1 MRDMVV
7 KLGQDGK
14 TIGRIS
20 IVLMMVL
27 MIIFLANPASSI
39 SVGRNSK
46 TVDNCEVKCTNYE
59 KVIDNEYQNVRSFVI
74 YSFYVGGVKK
84 NLWVK
89 YTQDCEAGH
98 YERTCIPYE
107 RCTVNNLCEQSGDE
121 QIDIK
126 GYWEECSRWDIID
139 VWVATAQE
147 F

>member
-1 MRDMVV
+1 MRDMVM

-27 MIIFLANPASSI
+27 LIIFLATPASAI
-39 SVGRNSK
+39 SVGKNSK
-46 TVDNCEVKCTNYE
+46 TIDKCDVKCTKYE
-59 KVIDNEYQNVRSFVI
+59 KVLDNEYQDERSIVI

-89 YTQDCEAGH
+89 YSQDCKEGH
-98 YERTCIPYE
+98 YSRICTPFA
-107 RCTVNNLCEQSGDE
+107 RCTVNHLCEQIGDPKE
-121 QIDIK
+121 EGK

-139 VWVATAQE
+139 VWVATA
-147 F
+147 

>member
-20 IVLMMVL
+20 IVLMMVFL
-27 MIIFLANPASSI
+27 IVFLANPASAI

-46 TVDNCEVKCTNYE
+46 TIDNCEVKCTKYE
-59 KVIDNEYQNVRSFVI
+59 KVLDNEYTNERSIVI
-74 YSFYVGGVKK
+74 YSFYVGAVKK

-89 YTQDCEAGH
+89 YTQDCKDGR
-98 YERTCIPYE
+98 YSRTCTPFT
-107 RCTVNNLCEQSGDE
+107 RCTVNNLCEQSGPIKTE
-121 QIDIK
+121 YK

-139 VWVATAQE
+139 VWVATA
-147 F
+147 